1 MTSSIL
7 FFAAALITLIAAA
20 MLWRDAK
27 QPHDRKNTNIA
38 GTVASLMAAAMA
50 ANVWAIHLLESV
62 TTDGINF
69 TLATSTAVFTLI
81 VQMVYTFGILRH
93 GIQGL
98 GLFLLP
104 LTAVPLFLTPILPEA
119 HTPNWV
125 HTTSLLE
132 TGHLLLALISY
143 AVLTLA
149 AIHALMQILLDRA
162 LKKKRSFKLIQALP
176 SLVSIERH
184 MIAQVK
190 MATALIAV
198 SIITGLLWQWTQ
210 YQHFALFSHKV
221 LLAVFTLA
229 VLVILLIKRHQ
240 DSWPTRIAS
249 RAVLTA
255 YVLFIL
261 AYFGVKLINTWVN

>member
-27 QPHDRKNTNIA
+27 QPHDSKSTNIA
-38 GTVASLMAAAMA
+38 STTASLMAAAIG

-81 VQMVYTFGILRH
+81 VQVVYTFGILRH

-104 LTAVPLFLTPILPEA
+104 LTALPLFLTPILPEA
-119 HTPNWV
+119 HVPNWV

-132 TGHLLLALISY
+132 TGHLLLALGMSTYIIIGVY
-143 AVLTLA
+143 HEEKDL
-149 AIHALMQILLDRA
+149 IHTFGDRY
-162 LKKKRSFKLIQALP
+162 LRYIRSTGKFFP
-176 SLVSIERH
+176 SLVKSNKID
-184 MIAQVK
+184 
-190 MATALIAV
+190 
-198 SIITGLLWQWTQ
+198 S
-210 YQHFALFSHKV
+210 
-221 LLAVFTLA
+221 TLSTE
-229 VLVILLIKRHQ
+229 V
-240 DSWPTRIAS
+240 
-249 RAVLTA
+249 
-255 YVLFIL
+255 
-261 AYFGVKLINTWVN
+261 